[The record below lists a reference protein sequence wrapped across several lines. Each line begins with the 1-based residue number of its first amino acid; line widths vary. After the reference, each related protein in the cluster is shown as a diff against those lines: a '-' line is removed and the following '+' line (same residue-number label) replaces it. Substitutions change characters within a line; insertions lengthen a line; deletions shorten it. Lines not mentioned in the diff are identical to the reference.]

1 MFPVTVKLFDVVFS
15 LVMAKF
21 LDVNVME
28 GKDTSIAAAMFNSV
42 DYLFSKF
49 NLQWQYIT
57 SVG

>member
-21 LDVNVME
+21 LAVNVME
-28 GKDTSIAAAMFNSV
+28 EKDTSIAAAMFYIV

-49 NLQWQYIT
+49 NLQQQYNT
-57 SVG
+57 GVG